1 MSLREERVEYI
12 HLPTGSPLPSLEP
25 TPRRVIVIVEQDV
38 SSDWQD
44 EVSKWIVDTGCLY
57 MMAWGRDC
65 SSWDDSVDWANRD
78 RIGEAELT
86 DENHVMTTWHADEP
100 LSEVFFFN
108 QMCAW
113 HPMLDLELVTI
124 LDVTEHER
132 SSDILL
138 AYNQQRKA
146 LELGNSE

>member
-1 MSLREERVEYI
+1 MDYI
-12 HLPTGSPLPSLEP
+12 HLPAGSPLPPLQP
-25 TPRRVIVIVEQDV
+25 APRRIIVIVEQDV
-38 SSDWQD
+38 TSDWQD
-44 EVSKWIVDTGCLY
+44 EVSKWIVDNGCLY

-113 HPMLDLELVTI
+113 HPTLDLERVTI
-124 LDVTEHER
+124 LDISEHDR
-132 SSDILL
+132 SADILS
-138 AYNQQRKA
+138 AYSQQRIS
-146 LELGNSE
+146 LEAGE